1 MRLTGAEIVTEVL
14 MEQGVDTVFGYPGG
28 TVINIYDALYAKRNE
43 IKHILTAHEQGAA
56 HAADGYARAT
66 GKTGVVIATSGPGA
80 TNLVTGIATAYLDSI
95 PMVAITGNVA
105 MDLIGSDSFQEVYIM
120 GVTSPITKHNFMVKD
135 IADLADTLREAF
147 RIASSGRPGPVL
159 VDIPK
164 NLTVDTYEFTKKEPV
179 VSTRHL
185 PVDEE
190 KVKELARLLNESKRP
205 VLYFGGGVI
214 ASEASRELREFVS
227 YCSLPACHTLMA
239 TGVLSSEDPLS
250 LGMVGMHGRVSSAQA
265 IQEADLLIALG
276 TRFSDRVA
284 TNKKKFANNATIV
297 QIDIDDS
304 EIDKNVKISSSI
316 VGDVKEVLS
325 CLMKYVTKVDRT
337 PWLYAIE
344 KWREEI
350 DYHPQDDPTIIKPHR
365 LIQTISDM
373 AGEDAIVVTDVGQH
387 QMWTAQ
393 YYKRTEPRSFITSG
407 GLGTM
412 GFSYGAAMGAKMGRP
427 DRKVVQITGD
437 GCFHM
442 NLNEMCT
449 AVTYNIPIITIVM
462 NNNVLGMVRQW
473 QDLFFD
479 KRYAYTTLERKTDYV
494 KLAEAFGA
502 TGYRATTI
510 EEFRAAFAQAL
521 EKNAPCVI
529 ECLID
534 RNEKVLPMIPAG
546 GSLDDIIVGN

>member
-304 EIDKNVKISSSI
+304 EIDKNVKSSSSI

-337 PWLYAIE
+337 PWLDAIE

-412 GFSYGAAMGAKMGRP
+412 GFSYGAAMGAKVGRP

>member
-14 MEQGVDTVFGYPGG
+14 IEQGADVVFGYPGG
-28 TVINIYDALYAKRNE
+28 TVINLYDALYAKKNE

-56 HAADGYARAT
+56 HAADGYARVT

-80 TNLVTGIATAYLDSI
+80 TNLVTGIATAYMDSI
-95 PMVAITGNVA
+95 PMVAITGNVPL
-105 MDLIGSDSFQEVYIM
+105 DLIGSDSFQEVYIT
-120 GVTSPITKHNFMVKD
+120 GVTVPITKHNFMVTD
-135 IADLADTLREAF
+135 ISNLADTLREAF
-147 RIASSGRPGPVL
+147 RIARSGRPGPVL

-164 NLTVDTYEFTKKEPV
+164 NLTIDSYEFTKKEPV
-179 VSTRHL
+179 IPTRHL
-185 PVDEE
+185 PLEEE
-190 KVKELARLLNESKRP
+190 KIEELARLLNESKRP
-205 VLYFGGGVI
+205 VLYFGGGVV
-214 ASEASRELREFVS
+214 ASEASKELREFVS
-227 YCSLPACHTLMA
+227 HCSLPACHTLMA

-250 LGMVGMHGRVSSAQA
+250 LGMVGMHGRVSSSRA
-265 IQEADLLIALG
+265 INEADLLIALG

-297 QIDIDDS
+297 QIDIDNS
-304 EIDKNVKISSSI
+304 EIDKNVKCDLSI
-316 VGDVKEVLS
+316 VGDVKEVLNY
-325 CLMKYVTKVDRT
+325 LMKYVTKVDRT
-337 PWLYAIE
+337 SWLETIA
-344 KWREEI
+344 KWHQEI
-350 DYHPQDDPTIIKPHR
+350 DYHPKDDPSIIKPHR
-365 LIQTISDM
+365 LVQTISDM

-412 GFSYGAAMGAKMGRP
+412 GFSYGAAMGAKMGCP

-442 NLNEMCT
+442 NMNEMCT
-449 AVTYNIPIITIVM
+449 AVSYNIPIITIIM

-473 QDLFFD
+473 QDLFFEQ
-479 KRYAYTTLERKTDYV
+479 RYAYTTLDRKTDYV

-510 EEFRAAFAQAL
+510 EEFQTAFAKAL
-521 EKNAPCVI
+521 ELNAPCVI

-546 GSLDDIIVGN
+546 KSFDDIIVG

>member
-164 NLTVDTYEFTKKEPV
+164 NLTADTYEFTKKEPV

-185 PVDEE
+185 PLDEE

-250 LGMVGMHGRVSSAQA
+250 LGMVGMHGRVSSARA

-284 TNKKKFANNATIV
+284 TNKEKFANNATIV

-316 VGDVKEVLS
+316 VGDVKEVLN

-337 PWLYAIE
+337 PWLDTIE

-373 AGEDAIVVTDVGQH
+373 AGEDTIVVTDVGQH

-393 YYKRTEPRSFITSG
+393 YYKRTEPRSFLTSG

>member
-164 NLTVDTYEFTKKEPV
+164 NLTADTYEFTKKEPV

-185 PVDEE
+185 PLDEE

-250 LGMVGMHGRVSSAQA
+250 LGMVGMHGRVSSARA

-284 TNKKKFANNATIV
+284 TNKEKFANNATIV

-304 EIDKNVKISSSI
+304 EIDKNVKSSSSI
-316 VGDVKEVLS
+316 VGDVKEVLN

-337 PWLYAIE
+337 PWLDTIE

-373 AGEDAIVVTDVGQH
+373 AGEDTIVVTDVGQH

-393 YYKRTEPRSFITSG
+393 YYKRTEPRSFLTSG

-510 EEFRAAFAQAL
+510 EEFRTAFAQAL

-546 GSLDDIIVGN
+546 GSLDDIIMGN

>member
-214 ASEASRELREFVS
+214 ASEASQELREFVS

-304 EIDKNVKISSSI
+304 EIDKNVKSSSSI

-337 PWLYAIE
+337 PWLDAIE

-412 GFSYGAAMGAKMGRP
+412 GFSYGAAMGAKVGRP